1 MKGIKPKYL
10 ELPLESRNL
19 LRTPRKVNVKDVK
32 PGQYYHFGLK
42 NCIEQLVSQYSV
54 QLSQIVK
61 VNINIDGL
69 PLFKSSSSQVYPILC
84 NLVENYD
91 LVNVI
96 GIYYGDEKPSDV
108 NEFLTDF
115 VEEAITLTKHGIQIN
130 DQIYQFKINS
140 FVCDVPAKA
149 FITFTK
155 GHSGYYSCTKCKRRI
170 YA

>member
-1 MKGIKPKYL
+1 MP
-10 ELPLESRNL
+10 SDARSL
-19 LRTPRKVNVKDVK
+19 LRTPRKVNVEDVK
-32 PGQYYHFGLK
+32 RGQYYHFGLQ

-69 PLFKSSSSQVYPILC
+69 PLFKSSTSQVYPILC
-84 NLVENYD
+84 NLIENYD

-96 GIYYGDEKPSDV
+96 GIYYGDEKPSDA

-115 VEEAITLTKHGIQIN
+115 VEELITLSKYGIQIN
-130 DQIYQFKINS
+130 NEIYQFKINA
-140 FVCDVPAKA
+140 FICDVPTKA

-155 GHSGYYSCTKCKRRI
+155 GHYSKGLLFLHKMYGKRRI
-170 YA
+170 YS

>member
-1 MKGIKPKYL
+1 M
-10 ELPLESRNL
+10 
-19 LRTPRKVNVKDVK
+19 
-32 PGQYYHFGLK
+32 
-42 NCIEQLVSQYSV
+42 SQYSI
-54 QLSQIVK
+54 QLSQNVK

-115 VEEAITLTKHGIQIN
+115 VEEAITLTEHGIQIN

-140 FVCDVPAKA
+140 FVCNVPAKA

-155 GHSGYYSCTKCKRRI
+155 GHSGYYSCTKCTKKGVYYCDQIER
-170 YA
+170 